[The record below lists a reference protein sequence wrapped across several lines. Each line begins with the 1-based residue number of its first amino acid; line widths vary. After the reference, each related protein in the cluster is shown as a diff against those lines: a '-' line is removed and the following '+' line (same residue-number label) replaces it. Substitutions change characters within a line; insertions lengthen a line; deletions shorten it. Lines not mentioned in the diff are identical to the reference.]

1 MSLISVPN
9 DWFGDGNNGYHT
21 RVAMNLIESLGGVNL
36 SSRFINDEMSF
47 LSFEGGD
54 GCLRDRVHEEEDE
67 EKTSRLHTLAKK
79 PISVDVENILGRP
92 DEHENSDG
100 GGDELRRGKGD
111 SKPAPHP
118 GSQLGLD
125 HLHPR
130 HPNHITTHS
139 LHIDRREIEESPKND
154 VILRSV
160 PEIDERINYSGSK
173 ELATEPV
180 M

>member
-1 MSLISVPN
+1 MRQSLSNTSLYKFWNGISLSMSLISVPN

-79 PISVDVENILGRP
+79 P
-92 DEHENSDG
+92 
-100 GGDELRRGKGD
+100 
-111 SKPAPHP
+111 
-118 GSQLGLD
+118 
-125 HLHPR
+125 
-130 HPNHITTHS
+130 
-139 LHIDRREIEESPKND
+139 
-154 VILRSV
+154 
-160 PEIDERINYSGSK
+160 
-173 ELATEPV
+173 
-180 M
+180 

>member
-1 MSLISVPN
+1 MSCPLKYTFKRRKHV
-9 DWFGDGNNGYHT
+9 
-21 RVAMNLIESLGGVNL
+21 
-36 SSRFINDEMSF
+36 F
-47 LSFEGGD
+47 L
-54 GCLRDRVHEEEDE
+54 VHV
-67 EKTSRLHTLAKK
+67 

-139 LHIDRREIEESPKND
+139 LHIDRREIEESPGKYG
-154 VILRSV
+154 IRK
-160 PEIDERINYSGSK
+160 I
-173 ELATEPV
+173 
-180 M
+180 